1 MEHVSS
7 WHYFNENERS
17 TYPRVV
23 ALVQVKHAS
32 GRIAE
37 GDSHELFSS
46 DHLLVESPVVAWRY
60 IKPAGLR

>member
-1 MEHVSS
+1 MEPPSN

-17 TYPRVV
+17 TYPKVV
-23 ALVQVKHAS
+23 APVQVRHAS

-46 DHLLVESPVVAWRY
+46 DHLLAESPVIAWRY
-60 IKPAGLR
+60 IKPAGLQ